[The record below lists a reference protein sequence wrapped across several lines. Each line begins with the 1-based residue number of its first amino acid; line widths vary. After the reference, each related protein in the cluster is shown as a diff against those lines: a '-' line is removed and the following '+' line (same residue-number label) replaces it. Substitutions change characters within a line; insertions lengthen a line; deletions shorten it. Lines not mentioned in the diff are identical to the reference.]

1 MTKMI
6 LYIYIYGIIYIYY
19 LCVWPLITIPFSHL
33 PLVPR
38 VSWRACSTTSLVTSS
53 SRATEATECFTRG
66 SSSSCAAKLS
76 SSSTNHSWASQ
87 IFPGLNPSKNG
98 GFTMVPWCNLA
109 SPCFTLNQGG
119 KFINQN
125 WRLTVV
131 NQSSTME
138 VTPSIHWGFAIN
150 CTDQSWD
157 KNPAQ
162 SEIWL
167 WPRASPT
174 NST

>member
-1 MTKMI
+1 MVSSQSITDMVYYHIYIYINYIQSMIKMI
-6 LYIYIYGIIYIYY
+6 LYIYIYMVLYIYIYY

-109 SPCFTLNQGG
+109 SPCFNPKSRREIHQPKLEVDGRKPILNNGSYTINTL
-119 KFINQN
+119 
-125 WRLTVV
+125 
-131 NQSSTME
+131 
-138 VTPSIHWGFAIN
+138 GF
-150 CTDQSWD
+150 CH
-157 KNPAQ
+157 
-162 SEIWL
+162 
-167 WPRASPT
+167 
-174 NST
+174 